1 MRLILASQSEA
12 RQRLLAQLLG
22 HRRFET
28 QPAHVDERRLQREVL
43 SRQPLTLLLAK
54 QVARRLASAKAQ
66 AVWKTVAQADRA
78 RALVIGSD
86 QLLYV
91 PELQLIA
98 GKPGSFARADRFL
111 AKMAGRKAWLLTA
124 VAVVAHGDRAR
135 VSLQAAQLRFAKVST
150 EERRAILRA
159 DEPYSC
165 AGAFKIEERGVG
177 LFDAIRSDD
186 PTGIQGLPLM
196 RLRRLLRDSGLSYI

>member
-1 MRLILASQSEA
+1 MRVILASQSEA

-22 HRRFET
+22 HRQFEVR
-28 QPAHVDERRLQREVL
+28 PADLDERRLQRQIIDGE
-43 SRQPLTLLLAK
+43 PLTLLLAK
-54 QVARRLASAKAQ
+54 RVTRRLASAKAN
-66 AVWKTVAQADRA
+66 AVWQTVAQRS
-78 RALVIGSD
+78 RVSTLVIGSD

-111 AKMAGRKAWLLTA
+111 AMMAGRSAWLLTA
-124 VAVVAHGDRAR
+124 VAVVARGGRPR
-135 VSLQAAQLRFAKVST
+135 VSLQAARLQFARISAD
-150 EERRAILRA
+150 ERRAVLRA
-159 DEPYSC
+159 DKPYNC
-165 AGAFKIEERGVG
+165 AGSFKIEERGIA
-177 LFDAIRSDD
+177 LFDAVRSDD

>member
-1 MRLILASQSEA
+1 MRVILASQSEA

-28 QPAHVDERRLQREVL
+28 QPAPIDERRLQREVL
-43 SRQPLTLLLAK
+43 ARQPLTLLLAK
-54 QVARRLASAKAQ
+54 RVARHLASAKAQ
-66 AVWKTVAQADRA
+66 AVWQTVAQADRA

-111 AKMAGRKAWLLTA
+111 AKMAGRQALLLTA
-124 VAVVAHGDRAR
+124 VAVMAQGARPRA
-135 VSLQAAQLRFAKVST
+135 SLQAVQLEFAKVSAD
-150 EERRAILRA
+150 ERRAILRA
-159 DEPYSC
+159 DEPYDC
-165 AGAFKIEERGVG
+165 AGAFKIEERGIG
-177 LFDAIRSDD
+177 LFDSVRSDD

-196 RLRRLLRDSGLSYI
+196 RLRRLLRASGLSYI